1 MMTCARVRGALAR
14 AQRSAQ
20 WEVLMHHHA
29 AGIGA
34 LSLIAL
40 MSVSSGASGQ
50 LALSANDGKA
60 VLVDGV
66 NSVPANPPPDS
77 VAVIDL
83 SATPPKVIAE
93 IEVPTSVIGPPS
105 SVAIARD
112 ESLALVTGASKLD
125 PADPKKIVPDD
136 KLTVIDLKA
145 SPPKVSAQLQA
156 GKGAAGVSINR
167 TGTLALV
174 ANRAGGTLSVITIV
188 GNTIPPFDK
197 NNLVHDKSGPSHV
210 AITPDGKTA
219 LVTRDGD
226 NKISVLSIDGTKVEY
241 TKRDIS
247 AGLRPYGL
255 DIHPNGK
262 VAAAANLG
270 TGSGDADT
278 VSLIDIEAK
287 PARVVR
293 TVTVGQTPEGI
304 ALSPDGAFLA
314 VGVMNGSNKPKSNPF
329 FNDYG
334 LVKVLS
340 VKGNELVPLT
350 EVKVGHWCQ
359 GLAWSKGNRTLLV
372 QFMVEK
378 AIMGFSFDGKEL
390 KPAGSIKLNA
400 GPAGIRTAEP

>member
-1 MMTCARVRGALAR
+1 MHRHMPLVGAVSLA
-14 AQRSAQ
+14 
-20 WEVLMHHHA
+20 
-29 AGIGA
+29 
-34 LSLIAL
+34 AL
-40 MSVSSGASGQ
+40 MSAACGASAQ

-83 SATPPKVIAE
+83 GSAPPKVVAE
-93 IEVPTSVIGPPS
+93 IPVPTSVVGPPS

-112 ESLALVTGASKLD
+112 ESFALVTGASKID
-125 PADPKKIVPDD
+125 PTDPKKVVPDD

-145 SPPKVSAQLQA
+145 SPPKVTAQLQA

-167 TGTLALV
+167 AGTLALI
-174 ANRAGGTLSVITIV
+174 ANRSEGTVSVFSIAGNVLTPVGKVTL
-188 GNTIPPFDK
+188 GD
-197 NNLVHDKSGPSHV
+197 DKSGPSHV
-210 AITPDGKTA
+210 AITPDGKAA

-241 TKRDIS
+241 TKRDLS
-247 AGLRPYGL
+247 AGIRPYGL

-262 VAAAANLG
+262 IAVVANIG

-278 VSLIDIEAK
+278 ASLIDIEAK
-287 PARVVR
+287 PARVVH

-304 ALSPDGAFLA
+304 ALSPDGAFVA
-314 VGVMNGSNKPKSNPF
+314 VSVMNGSNKPKNSPF

-334 LVKVLS
+334 LVKILS
-340 VKGNELVPLT
+340 VKDGQLLPLT
-350 EVKVGHWCQ
+350 EAKVGHWCQ

-372 QFMVEK
+372 QCMVEK
-378 AIMGFSFDGKEL
+378 EIMAFNFDGKEL

>member
-1 MMTCARVRGALAR
+1 MHRHMPMVSATALA
-14 AQRSAQ
+14 A
-20 WEVLMHHHA
+20 
-29 AGIGA
+29 I
-34 LSLIAL
+34 LSL
-40 MSVSSGASGQ
+40 SSGASAQ

-66 NSVPANPPPDS
+66 NTVPANPAADT
-77 VAVIDL
+77 VTVIDL
-83 SATPPKVIAE
+83 GATPPKAVAE
-93 IEVPTSVIGPPS
+93 VPVPTSVVGPPS

-112 ESLALVTGASKLD
+112 ESFALVTGAMKLD
-125 PADPKKIVPDD
+125 PADPKKLVPDD

-167 TGTLALV
+167 AGTLALV
-174 ANRAGGTLSVITIV
+174 ANRSEGTVSVFSV
-188 GNTIPPFDK
+188 AGNTLTPVGKVALGD
-197 NNLVHDKSGPSHV
+197 DKSGPSHA
-210 AITPDGKTA
+210 AIAPDGKTA

-226 NKISVLSIDGTKVEY
+226 NKISVLSIDGSKVEY

-262 VAAAANLG
+262 LAVVANIG

-278 VSLIDIEAK
+278 ASLIDIEAK
-287 PARVVR
+287 PARVVH
-293 TVTVGQTPEGI
+293 TITVGQTPEGI
-304 ALSPDGAFLA
+304 ALSPDGAYVA
-314 VGVMNGSNKPKSNPF
+314 ISVMNGSNKPKNNPF

-350 EVKVGHWCQ
+350 EAKVGHWCQ

-372 QFMVEK
+372 QCMVQKE
-378 AIMGFSFDGKEL
+378 IMAFSFDGKEL
-390 KPAGSIKLNA
+390 KPAGSIKVSA

>member
-1 MMTCARVRGALAR
+1 MHRHMPMVGAVSLA
-14 AQRSAQ
+14 
-20 WEVLMHHHA
+20 
-29 AGIGA
+29 
-34 LSLIAL
+34 AL
-40 MSVSSGASGQ
+40 MSAACGASAQ

-83 SATPPKVIAE
+83 GSTPPKVVAE
-93 IEVPTSVIGPPS
+93 MPVPTSVVGPPS

-112 ESLALVTGASKLD
+112 ESFALVTGASKID
-125 PADPKKIVPDD
+125 PTDPKKVVPDD

-145 SPPKVSAQLQA
+145 SPPKVTAQLQA

-167 TGTLALV
+167 AGTLALV
-174 ANRAGGTLSVITIV
+174 ANRSEGTVSVFSIAGSFLTPVGKVTL
-188 GNTIPPFDK
+188 GD
-197 NNLVHDKSGPSHV
+197 DKSGPSHV

-241 TKRDIS
+241 TKRDLS

-262 VAAAANLG
+262 IAVVANIG

-278 VSLIDIEAK
+278 ASLIDIEAK
-287 PARVVR
+287 PARVVH

-304 ALSPDGAFLA
+304 ALSPDGAFVA
-314 VGVMNGSNKPKSNPF
+314 VSVMNGSNKPKNSPF
-329 FNDYG
+329 FNAYG
-334 LVKVLS
+334 LVKVFS
-340 VKGNELVPLT
+340 VKDGQLLPLT
-350 EVKVGHWCQ
+350 EAKVGHWCQ
-359 GLAWSKGNRTLLV
+359 GLAWSKGNRALLV
-372 QFMVEK
+372 QCMVEK
-378 AIMGFSFDGKEL
+378 EIMVFHFDGKEL
-390 KPAGSIKLNA
+390 KPAGTIKLNI
-400 GPAGIRTAEP
+400 GPAAIRTAEP

>member
-1 MMTCARVRGALAR
+1 MHRHMPMVGAVSLA
-14 AQRSAQ
+14 
-20 WEVLMHHHA
+20 
-29 AGIGA
+29 
-34 LSLIAL
+34 AL
-40 MSVSSGASGQ
+40 MSAACGASAQ

-83 SATPPKVIAE
+83 GSAPPKVVAE
-93 IEVPTSVIGPPS
+93 IPVPTSVVGPPS

-112 ESLALVTGASKLD
+112 ESFALVTGASKID
-125 PADPKKIVPDD
+125 PTDPKKVVPDD

-145 SPPKVSAQLQA
+145 SPPKVTAQLQA

-167 TGTLALV
+167 AGTLALV
-174 ANRAGGTLSVITIV
+174 ANRSEGTVSVFSIAGNVLTPV
-188 GNTIPPFDK
+188 GK
-197 NNLVHDKSGPSHV
+197 VNLGDDKSGPSHV
-210 AITPDGKTA
+210 AITPDGKAA

-241 TKRDIS
+241 TKRDLS
-247 AGLRPYGL
+247 AGIRPYGL

-262 VAAAANLG
+262 IAVVANIG

-278 VSLIDIEAK
+278 ASLIDIEAK
-287 PARVVR
+287 PARVVH

-304 ALSPDGAFLA
+304 ALSPDGAFVA
-314 VGVMNGSNKPKSNPF
+314 VSVMNGSNKPKDSPF

-340 VKGNELVPLT
+340 VKDGQLLPLT
-350 EVKVGHWCQ
+350 EAKVGHWCQ

-372 QFMVEK
+372 QCMVEK
-378 AIMGFSFDGKEL
+378 EIMAFNFDGKEL

>member
-1 MMTCARVRGALAR
+1 MHRHMPMVSATALA
-14 AQRSAQ
+14 A
-20 WEVLMHHHA
+20 
-29 AGIGA
+29 I
-34 LSLIAL
+34 LSL
-40 MSVSSGASGQ
+40 SSGASAQ

-66 NSVPANPPPDS
+66 NTVPANPAADT
-77 VAVIDL
+77 VTVIDL
-83 SATPPKVIAE
+83 GATPPKAVAE
-93 IEVPTSVIGPPS
+93 IPVPTSVVGPPS

-112 ESLALVTGASKLD
+112 ESFALVTGAMKLD
-125 PADPKKIVPDD
+125 PADPKKLVPDD

-167 TGTLALV
+167 AGTLALV
-174 ANRAGGTLSVITIV
+174 ANRSEGTVSVFSV
-188 GNTIPPFDK
+188 AGNTLTPVGKVALGD
-197 NNLVHDKSGPSHV
+197 DKSGPSHA
-210 AITPDGKTA
+210 AIAPDGKTA

-226 NKISVLSIDGTKVEY
+226 NKISVLSIDGNKVEY

-262 VAAAANLG
+262 LAVVANIG

-278 VSLIDIEAK
+278 ASLIDIEAK
-287 PARVVR
+287 PARVVH
-293 TVTVGQTPEGI
+293 TITVGQTPEGI
-304 ALSPDGAFLA
+304 ALSPDGAYVA
-314 VGVMNGSNKPKSNPF
+314 ISVMNGSNKPKNNPF

-350 EVKVGHWCQ
+350 EAKVGHWCQ

-372 QFMVEK
+372 QCMVQKE
-378 AIMGFSFDGKEL
+378 IMAFSFDGKEL
-390 KPAGSIKLNA
+390 KPAGSIKVSA

>member
-1 MMTCARVRGALAR
+1 MYRHMGGVC
-14 AQRSAQ
+14 
-20 WEVLMHHHA
+20 
-29 AGIGA
+29 A
-34 LSLIAL
+34 LSLAAL
-40 MSVSSGASGQ
+40 MSLSSGASGE

-60 VLVDGV
+60 VLIDGV
-66 NSVPANPPPDS
+66 NAVPANPPADS
-77 VAVIDL
+77 VTVIDL
-83 SATPPKVIAE
+83 NATPPKVIAE
-93 IEVPTSVIGPPS
+93 VPAPASVIGPPS

-112 ESLALVTGASKLD
+112 ESFALVTGASKID
-125 PADPKKIVPDD
+125 PADPKKTVPDD

-145 SPPKVSAQLQA
+145 SPPKVTAQLQA
-156 GKGAAGVSINR
+156 GLGAAGVSINR
-167 TGTLALV
+167 AGTLALV
-174 ANRAGGTLSVITIV
+174 ANRSEGTVSVFSIAGNALTPV
-188 GNTIPPFDK
+188 GK
-197 NNLVHDKSGPSHV
+197 VNLGDDKSGPSHV
-210 AITPDGKTA
+210 AIAPDGKTA

-226 NKISVLSIDGTKVEY
+226 NKISVLSIDGNKVEH

-255 DIHPNGK
+255 VIHPNGK
-262 VAAAANLG
+262 VAVVANIG

-278 VSLIDIEAK
+278 VSVIDIEAK
-287 PARVVR
+287 PARVVH

-314 VGVMNGSNKPKSNPF
+314 VGLANGSNKAKNNPF

-350 EVKVGHWCQ
+350 EAKIGHWCQ
-359 GLAWSKGNRTLLV
+359 GLAWSKDNRTLLA
-372 QFMVEK
+372 QCMVEK
-378 AIMGFSFDGKEL
+378 EIMVFSFDGKEL

>member
-1 MMTCARVRGALAR
+1 MHRHTPWLGAFSLA
-14 AQRSAQ
+14 
-20 WEVLMHHHA
+20 
-29 AGIGA
+29 
-34 LSLIAL
+34 AL
-40 MSVSSGASGQ
+40 MSISSGASAQ

-60 VLVDGV
+60 VLIDGV
-66 NSVPANPPPDS
+66 TSVPANPTADTVTVIDLNARPPKVVAELQAPASVVGPPLS
-77 VAVIDL
+77 VAV
-83 SATPPKVIAE
+83 S
-93 IEVPTSVIGPPS
+93 
-105 SVAIARD
+105 RD
-112 ESLALVTGASKLD
+112 ESFALVTGATKID
-125 PADPKKIVPDD
+125 PADPKKTVPDD

-145 SPPKVSAQLQA
+145 SPPKVAAQLQA

-167 TGTLALV
+167 AGTLALV
-174 ANRAGGTLSVITIV
+174 ANRAEGTVSVFSIT
-188 GNTIPPFDK
+188 GNTLTPVGKVSLGD
-197 NNLVHDKSGPSHV
+197 DKSGPSHV

-226 NKISVLSIDGTKVEY
+226 SKISVLSIDGNKVEH

-255 DIHPNGK
+255 VIHPNGK
-262 VAAAANLG
+262 VAAVANIG
-270 TGSGDADT
+270 TSSGDADT

-287 PARVVR
+287 PARVVQ

-314 VGVMNGSNKPKSNPF
+314 VGVANGSNKPKSNPF

-350 EVKVGHWCQ
+350 EAKVGHWCQ
-359 GLAWSKGNRTLLV
+359 GLAWSKGNRMLLV
-372 QFMVEK
+372 QCMVEK
-378 AIMGFSFDGKEL
+378 EIMVLSFDSKEL

>member
-1 MMTCARVRGALAR
+1 
-14 AQRSAQ
+14 
-20 WEVLMHHHA
+20 MHRHTPWL
-29 AGIGA
+29 GA
-34 LSLIAL
+34 LSLAAML
-40 MSVSSGASGQ
+40 SLSSGASGQ
-50 LALSANDGKA
+50 LAVSANDGKA
-60 VLVDGV
+60 VLTDGV
-66 NSVPANPPPDS
+66 NSVPANPPRDT
-77 VAVIDL
+77 VTLIDL
-83 SATPPKVIAE
+83 NAKPPKIVGE
-93 IEVPTSVIGPPS
+93 IEAPTSVIGPPL
-105 SVAIARD
+105 SVAVARD
-112 ESLALVTGASKLD
+112 ESFALVTAASKID
-125 PADPKKIVPDD
+125 PADPKKTVPDD

-167 TGTLALV
+167 AGTLALV
-174 ANRAGGTLSVITIV
+174 ANRSEGTVSVFSIA
-188 GNTIPPFDK
+188 GNTLTPVGK
-197 NNLVHDKSGPSHV
+197 VNLGDDKSGPSHV

-226 NKISVLSIDGTKVEY
+226 NKISVLSIDGNKVEH

-255 DIHPNGK
+255 VIHPNGK
-262 VAAAANLG
+262 VAVVANIG

-278 VSLIDIEAK
+278 VSVIDIEAK
-287 PARVVR
+287 PARVVH

-314 VGVMNGSNKPKSNPF
+314 VGLANGSNKAKNNPF

-350 EVKVGHWCQ
+350 EAKIGHWCQ
-359 GLAWSKGNRTLLV
+359 GLAWSKDNRTLLA
-372 QFMVEK
+372 QCMVEK
-378 AIMGFSFDGKEL
+378 EIMVFSFDGKEL

>member
-1 MMTCARVRGALAR
+1 MHRHMPMVGAVSLA
-14 AQRSAQ
+14 
-20 WEVLMHHHA
+20 
-29 AGIGA
+29 
-34 LSLIAL
+34 AL
-40 MSVSSGASGQ
+40 MSAACGASAQ

-83 SATPPKVIAE
+83 GSTPPKVVAE
-93 IEVPTSVIGPPS
+93 IPVPTSVVGPPS

-112 ESLALVTGASKLD
+112 ESLALVTGASKID
-125 PADPKKIVPDD
+125 PTDPKKVVPDD

-145 SPPKVSAQLQA
+145 SPPKVTAQLQA

-167 TGTLALV
+167 AGTLALV
-174 ANRAGGTLSVITIV
+174 ANRSEGTVSVFSIAGNVLTPVGKVTL
-188 GNTIPPFDK
+188 GD
-197 NNLVHDKSGPSHV
+197 DKSGPSHV
-210 AITPDGKTA
+210 AITPDGKAA

-241 TKRDIS
+241 TKRDLS
-247 AGLRPYGL
+247 AGIRPYGL

-262 VAAAANLG
+262 IAVVANIG

-278 VSLIDIEAK
+278 ASLIDIEAK
-287 PARVVR
+287 PARVVH

-304 ALSPDGAFLA
+304 ALSPDGAFVA
-314 VGVMNGSNKPKSNPF
+314 VSVMNGSNKPKDSPF

-340 VKGNELVPLT
+340 VKDGQLLPLT
-350 EVKVGHWCQ
+350 EAKVGHWCQ

-372 QFMVEK
+372 QCMVEK
-378 AIMGFSFDGKEL
+378 EIMAFNFDGKEL

>member
-1 MMTCARVRGALAR
+1 MHRHMPMVGAVSLA
-14 AQRSAQ
+14 
-20 WEVLMHHHA
+20 
-29 AGIGA
+29 
-34 LSLIAL
+34 AL
-40 MSVSSGASGQ
+40 MSAACGASAQ

-66 NSVPANPPPDS
+66 NTVPANPPPDS

-83 SATPPKVIAE
+83 GSTPPKVVAE
-93 IEVPTSVIGPPS
+93 MPVPTSVVGPPS

-112 ESLALVTGASKLD
+112 ESFALVTGASKID
-125 PADPKKIVPDD
+125 PTDPKKVVPDD

-145 SPPKVSAQLQA
+145 SPPKVTAQLQA

-167 TGTLALV
+167 AGTLALV
-174 ANRAGGTLSVITIV
+174 ANRSEGTVSVFSIAGNVLTPVGKVTL
-188 GNTIPPFDK
+188 GD
-197 NNLVHDKSGPSHV
+197 DKSGPSHV
-210 AITPDGKTA
+210 AITPDGKAA

-241 TKRDIS
+241 TKRDLS
-247 AGLRPYGL
+247 AGIRPYGL

-262 VAAAANLG
+262 IAVVANIG

-278 VSLIDIEAK
+278 ASLIDIEAK
-287 PARVVR
+287 PARVVH

-304 ALSPDGAFLA
+304 ALSPDGAFVA
-314 VGVMNGSNKPKSNPF
+314 VSVMNGSNKPKNSPF

-340 VKGNELVPLT
+340 VKDGQLLPLT
-350 EVKVGHWCQ
+350 EAKVGHWCQ

-372 QFMVEK
+372 QCMVEK
-378 AIMGFSFDGKEL
+378 EIMAFNFDGKEL

>member
-1 MMTCARVRGALAR
+1 
-14 AQRSAQ
+14 
-20 WEVLMHHHA
+20 MHRRMPMA
-29 AGIGA
+29 GA
-34 LSLIAL
+34 LSLAAL
-40 MSVSSGASGQ
+40 LPLSCGASAQ

-66 NSVPANPPPDS
+66 NTVPANPPADT
-77 VAVIDL
+77 VTVIDL
-83 SATPPKVIAE
+83 NATPPKVVAE
-93 IEVPTSVIGPPS
+93 IPVPTSVVGPPS

-112 ESLALVTGASKLD
+112 ESFALVTSAMKLD
-125 PADPKKIVPDD
+125 PADPKKLVPDD
-136 KLTVIDLKA
+136 RLTVIDLKA

-167 TGTLALV
+167 AGTLALV
-174 ANRAGGTLSVITIV
+174 ANRSEGTVSVYSIAGTTLTPV
-188 GNTIPPFDK
+188 GKVDFGN
-197 NNLVHDKSGPSHV
+197 DKSGPSHV
-210 AITPDGKTA
+210 AIAPDGKTA

-226 NKISVLSIDGTKVEY
+226 HKISVLSIDGTKVEY

-255 DIHPNGK
+255 DIHADGK
-262 VAAAANLG
+262 VAVVANIG

-278 VSLIDIEAK
+278 ASLIDIAAK
-287 PARVVR
+287 PPRVVH

-304 ALSPDGAFLA
+304 TLSPDGAYAA
-314 VGVMNGSNKPKSNPF
+314 VSVMNGSNKPKSNPF

-350 EVKVGHWCQ
+350 EAKVGHWCQ

-372 QFMVEK
+372 QCMVENEIL
-378 AIMGFSFDGKEL
+378 AFSFDGKEL
-390 KPAGSIKLNA
+390 KPAGSIKVKA